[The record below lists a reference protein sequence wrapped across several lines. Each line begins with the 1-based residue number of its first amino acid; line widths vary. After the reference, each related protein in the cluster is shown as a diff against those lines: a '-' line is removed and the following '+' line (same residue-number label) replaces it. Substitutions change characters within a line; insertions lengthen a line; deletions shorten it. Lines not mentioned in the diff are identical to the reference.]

1 MDKGSLLLTIVSFP
15 FNVCDIDLNSITFSL
30 WHYFFYNYHKT

>member
-15 FNVCDIDLNSITFSL
+15 FNVCDIDFHNIVSMAL
-30 WHYFFYNYHKT
+30 FFL